1 MSSLTAL
8 DPEHTLDPERI
19 GVVLI
24 DDDAMALT
32 CLESYF
38 TAAEDIHV
46 LLATR
51 HADQMLEFLES
62 NRVNVLITDV
72 HMESMDGVEMAREV
86 LRVSPSTGVILLT
99 TVDTDD
105 SLIQG
110 LSAGASGFLLKSASA
125 HEILSAVRT
134 VHSGAKV
141 VTPMSTARLID
152 YVLASAH
159 AEDGSVTLSKR
170 ERDVLHMLCE
180 GASNRRIASQLS
192 ISEATVKSHVSVL
205 FTKTKTRSRLEIVVW
220 AFRHGYAPALG
231 YAPSD
236 HAPAP

>member
-1 MSSLTAL
+1 MNSLTTP
-8 DPEHTLDPERI
+8 DPDRI
-19 GVVLI
+19 GVVLV

-38 TAAEDIHV
+38 DPVEDIRI

-51 HADQMLEFLES
+51 SARQMMEALES
-62 NRVNVLITDV
+62 SRVDVLITDV
-72 HMESMDGVEMAREV
+72 HMESMDGMKVAREV
-86 LRVSPSTGVILLT
+86 LRVSPGTRVILLT

-105 SLIQG
+105 TLIQG
-110 LSAGASGFLLKSASA
+110 LSAGASGFLLKSAPA
-125 HEILSAVRT
+125 EEILSAVRT

-141 VTPMSTARLID
+141 VAPMSTARLID

-159 AEDGSVTLSKR
+159 TEDGSVTFSDR

-180 GASNRRIASQLS
+180 GASNRRIASRLS

-205 FTKTKTRSRLEIVVW
+205 LQKTGTRSRLEIVVW
-220 AFRHGYAPALG
+220 AFRHGYAATG
-231 YAPSD
+231 RTA
-236 HAPAP
+236 

>member
-86 LRVSPSTGVILLT
+86 LRVS
-99 TVDTDD
+99 
-105 SLIQG
+105 
-110 LSAGASGFLLKSASA
+110 
-125 HEILSAVRT
+125 RT
-134 VHSGAKV
+134 
-141 VTPMSTARLID
+141 
-152 YVLASAH
+152 
-159 AEDGSVTLSKR
+159 
-170 ERDVLHMLCE
+170 
-180 GASNRRIASQLS
+180 
-192 ISEATVKSHVSVL
+192 
-205 FTKTKTRSRLEIVVW
+205 
-220 AFRHGYAPALG
+220 PAA
-231 YAPSD
+231 APSRRRFSTWVISL
-236 HAPAP
+236 PLSWVS

>member
-1 MSSLTAL
+1 MSPLTSLG
-8 DPEHTLDPERI
+8 PERI
-19 GVVLI
+19 GVALL

-38 TAAEDIHV
+38 AQAEDIRI

-51 HADQMLEFLES
+51 RADQMLEFLES
-62 NRVNVLITDV
+62 NRVDVFITDI
-72 HMESMDGVEMAREV
+72 HMETMDGARIAREV
-86 LRVSPSTGVILLT
+86 LQASPSTGVILLT

-105 SLIQG
+105 SLITG
-110 LSAGASGFLLKSASA
+110 LSAGASGFLLKSTPAE
-125 HEILSAVRT
+125 EILSAVRT

-141 VTPMSTARLID
+141 VAPMSTARLID

-159 AEDGSVTLSKR
+159 AEDGSVALSSR

-231 YAPSD
+231 CTPTD
-236 HAPAP
+236 RAPAP